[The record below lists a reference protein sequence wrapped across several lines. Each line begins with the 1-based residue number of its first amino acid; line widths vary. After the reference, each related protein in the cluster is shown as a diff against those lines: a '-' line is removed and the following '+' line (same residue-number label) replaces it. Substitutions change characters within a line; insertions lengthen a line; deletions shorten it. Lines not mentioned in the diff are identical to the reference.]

1 MKIKKSTKFYWKGL
15 CEIIGSFIILIVAT
29 EVIEVSENL
38 PEMKSFLENC
48 LINMSAIVFCIGIVH
63 LIIARYLK
71 KTEIKVKRKRMKKKK
86 SWQQV
91 YVERRMH
98 RKKFF
103 LSIKKYFDNGL
114 FRMVYADGNM
124 AILCAGDL
132 IYLVCPYFTLDSGD
146 YFGFNIKK
154 EHLILYMIN
163 NPKFFYKY
171 LVKLDPLY
179 FMKHRLEFSNRD
191 YDIIKRN
198 VDMCHKKGE
207 ILDLN
212 YEFEERLKELTPSY
226 WEITVKSFFEGKSAW
241 QNAICVFRH
250 FTGIHK
256 SI

>member
-1 MKIKKSTKFYWKGL
+1 MKIKKSTKFFWKGL
-15 CEIIGSFIILIVAT
+15 CEIIGGFIIYMVAT
-29 EVIEVSENL
+29 KVIEVSENS
-38 PEMKSFLENC
+38 PKMKSFFEDC
-48 LINMSAIVFCIGIVH
+48 LMFMWVSVFFIGIAH
-63 LIIARYLK
+63 LRISRNLK
-71 KTEIKVKRKRMKKKK
+71 KTGIKVKRKRMKKKK

-91 YVERRMH
+91 YVECRMH

-103 LSIKKYFDNGL
+103 LSIKKYFDDGL

-124 AILCAGDL
+124 AILCVGDL

-154 EHLILYMIN
+154 ERLVLYMIN

-171 LVKLDPLY
+171 LVKLDSLY
-179 FMKHRLEFSNRD
+179 FMKHRLEFSNKD

-212 YEFEERLKELTPSY
+212 YKFEERLKELMPFN
-226 WEITVKSFFEGKSAW
+226 WEITVKSFLEEKSVW
-241 QNAICVFRH
+241 QNAICLFRY
-250 FTGIHK
+250 FTHNTK
-256 SI
+256 K